1 MSACIQLARRTSR
14 MGASAIRE
22 ILKVT
27 EKPGMISLAG
37 GLPAPESFPTDL
49 IRRLSDQVMTGYGA
63 RALQYGPSEGFAPLR
78 EAVAEHLS
86 ARHIHTTPDAVLVTS
101 GSQGALD
108 ALGKVL
114 ISRGDRVAVEAPTY
128 LGALQAFNPYE
139 PTYVQIASDNKGMIP
154 GALEEALRRRPVKF
168 VYLVPTFQ
176 NPTGRTLGQSRR
188 LALVEI
194 LQRHD
199 TLVIEDDPYSAL
211 CYAGTV
217 PAPIKSL
224 APDHTVY
231 VGTLSKVL
239 APGLRVGY
247 CLAPP
252 PLDRQLVLAKQGCD
266 LHTGT
271 FAQALAAA
279 YLAGGHLSRHLPEIL
294 SLYRP
299 RCRAMLTA
307 LARCMPDGF
316 SWSQP
321 NGGMFVWVEGPV
333 RMDMDAVYAA
343 AVARGAAFVPGRHF
357 YPDPDQ
363 GRHTMRLNFTLPR
376 EAEIDRAVAILGAV
390 VRQPALAA

>member
-1 MSACIQLARRTSR
+1 MSACIHLARRTSR
-14 MGASAIRE
+14 MSASAIRE

-27 EKPGMISLAG
+27 EKPGVISLAG

-49 IRRLSDQVMTGYGA
+49 IRRLSDQVLTRYGA

-78 EAVAEHLS
+78 EALADHLT

-114 ISRGDRVAVEAPTY
+114 ISKGDRVAVEAPTY

-139 PTYVQIASDNKGMIP
+139 PTYVPIAGDNEGMIP
-154 GALEEALRRRPVKF
+154 EALERALGRRPVKF

-176 NPTGRTLGQSRR
+176 NPTGRTLGPQRR
-188 LALVEI
+188 VALAAI
-194 LQRHD
+194 AQRHN
-199 TLVIEDDPYSAL
+199 TLIVEDDPYSAL
-211 CYAGTV
+211 CYTGTV

-224 APDHTVY
+224 APEHTVY

-239 APGLRVGY
+239 APGLRIGY
-247 CLAPP
+247 CLAPL

-271 FAQALAAA
+271 FGQALAAA
-279 YLAGGHLSRHLPEIL
+279 YLTGGHLSRHLPEIL

-299 RCRAMLTA
+299 RCRAMLAA
-307 LARCMPDGF
+307 LDRCMPDGF

-321 NGGMFVWVEGPV
+321 NGGMFVWVAGPTW
-333 RMDMDAVYAA
+333 MDMDAVYAA
-343 AVARGAAFVPGRHF
+343 SVARGAAFVPGRHF
-357 YPDPDQ
+357 YPDPGQ
-363 GRHTMRLNFTLPR
+363 GRHTMRLNFTMPR
-376 EAEIDRAVAILGAV
+376 EAEIDRAVAILGEV
-390 VRQPALAA
+390 VRQPARAA